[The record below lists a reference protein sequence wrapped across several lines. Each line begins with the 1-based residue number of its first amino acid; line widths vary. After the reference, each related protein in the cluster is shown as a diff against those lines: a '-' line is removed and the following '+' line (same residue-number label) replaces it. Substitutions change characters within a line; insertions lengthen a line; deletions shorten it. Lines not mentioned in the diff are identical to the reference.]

1 MSARL
6 FYKAKT
12 LYLCWSGMKRGFT
25 EIEVRGSKYIYS
37 LIKHKYITNLRES
50 KINEISIEI
59 ANFRGLGGELS
70 SLIAKK
76 YFFYYLQLY
85 QDDDGDRQWGQQGR
99 DLLHAR
105 HRGQRHQPSQWGAH
119 LGMLLNIS
127 ARGPISRIK
136 LLVPPL

>member
-76 YFFYYLQLY
+76 YFFIICNFIKMTMVT
-85 QDDDGDRQWGQQGR
+85 DSGDSR
-99 DLLHAR
+99 DE
-105 HRGQRHQPSQWGAH
+105 
-119 LGMLLNIS
+119 IS
-127 ARGPISRIK
+127 FTPGTE
-136 LLVPPL
+136 VNVTNPLSGELTSVCF